1 MAYTVEQEKTVV
13 GNLRMHI
20 CDVTADGASG
30 NWNTGLNPIV
40 GYAISPISMNSGAPL
55 IKAATSVVTVSAAT
69 TGDHFYLFVYGR

>member
-1 MAYTVEQEKTVV
+1 MAYTVTQEKTVV

-40 GYAISPISMNSGAPL
+40 GYCLSPISMATASPI
-55 IKAATSVVTVSAAT
+55 IKAATSVVTVSAAAN
-69 TGDHFYLFVYGR
+69 GDHFYLFVYGR